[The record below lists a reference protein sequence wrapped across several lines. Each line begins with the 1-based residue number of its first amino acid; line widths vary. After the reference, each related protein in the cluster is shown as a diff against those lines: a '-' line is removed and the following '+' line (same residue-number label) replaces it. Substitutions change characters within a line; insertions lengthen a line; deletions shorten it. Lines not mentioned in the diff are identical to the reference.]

1 LSIAE
6 SSGDVVLDL
15 DMVADWLGGPSRF
28 IWLDEA
34 NLTTNL
40 IALLSKVTRLHDN
53 FSKSQKVS
61 NILKKLSDIQNDII

>member
-15 DMVADWLGGPSRF
+15 DMVADWSGRPSRF

-34 NLTTNL
+34 YLTTNL